1 MSLALLPLHWR
12 SWTAGLF
19 TPRREPSQPLSAA
32 VDQAACS
39 DSTGPKRQRAAVLK
53 AEVLLDRLALSP
65 GIVDGKAGENAGKTI
80 AAFQRSRGLAANGK
94 LD

>member
-1 MSLALLPLHWR
+1 
-12 SWTAGLF
+12 
-19 TPRREPSQPLSAA
+19 
-32 VDQAACS
+32 
-39 DSTGPKRQRAAVLK
+39 VLK